1 MKVEHGFAEVHR
13 LIEVARER
21 AFQAVN
27 SELIKLYWEI
37 GRYIDDKVS
46 TELWGQG
53 VVDALAE
60 FIMER
65 EPTIKGFSTRNL
77 WRMRQ
82 FYEAYRDLPILTP
95 LVTELSWTNNL
106 VILARSKSAEERE
119 FYLRLSID
127 KKFSKRELERSI
139 TTSTFELMILTEK
152 RAAVVPKSNQIRP
165 EEHFKDT
172 YILDFLNLP
181 KSYDEKCLR
190 KAIIQNLREFIMEL
204 GGDFTFIAEEY
215 RVQVGNTDYFIDLLF
230 YHRSLRCLVPI
241 ELKVGKFQPEFVAKM
256 SFYLEALDRNVKKEH
271 ENPSVGIILCKDRD
285 KEIVEY
291 ALSRDMSPMLVAEYE
306 LQLIEKVRIQAKMR
320 ELFRLQER
328 CA

>member
-1 MKVEHGFAEVHR
+1 MIVEHGFVEVHG
-13 LIEVARER
+13 LIVVARER

-37 GRYIDDKVS
+37 GRFIEDKVS
-46 TELWGQG
+46 SELWGQG

-60 FIMER
+60 YISER

-82 FYEAYRDLPILTP
+82 FYQAYQDLPVLTP

-139 TTSTFELMILTEK
+139 STSTFELMILTEK
-152 RAAVVPKSNQIRP
+152 RAAVVPRADQIRP

-181 KSYDEKCLR
+181 KSYDEKGLR
-190 KAIIQNLREFIMEL
+190 RAIIQNLREFIMEL
-204 GGDFTFIAEEY
+204 GGDFTFIAEEF

-291 ALSRDMSPMLVAEYE
+291 ALSRDLSPMLVAEYE